1 MERLGL
7 CGNHLDLNRSHTHLD
22 HTVFQDPLS
31 ISVLGGSRVK
41 TGIVIIVLNSL
52 VDHRVTNV
60 EFDYSEGKFKY
71 QNQ

>member
-7 CGNHLDLNRSHTHLD
+7 CGDHLDLNRYHTG
-22 HTVFQDPLS
+22 FQPS